1 MIHHLKHDRWLPPGG
16 HLEPGEVPHEAVLR
30 EVLEETGIQA
40 DFLDYAPNLEV
51 EESLETQ
58 VPTPF
63 VVLHELI
70 PAKGDQGEH
79 MHYDFIYILE
89 ADETELD
96 PRLQEVSD
104 AKWMLLKEIQSV
116 NTFTAVRSIAEKVLQ

>member
-1 MIHHLKHDRWLPPGG
+1 
-16 HLEPGEVPHEAVLR
+16 
-30 EVLEETGIQA
+30 
-40 DFLDYAPNLEV
+40 
-51 EESLETQ
+51 
-58 VPTPF
+58 
-63 VVLHELI
+63 
-70 PAKGDQGEH
+70 